1 MLISYQKSQVK
12 KSQVKK
18 SLVKKSPVIRLQVA
32 ADLIKQAL
40 SKEDFVLW
48 KSDMR
53 LAKKK
58 NVVSRVKNVTW
69 KPLMNMGIKLMNI
82 WEHGKKKKKCG
93 FQSKNST

>member
-1 MLISYQKSQVK
+1 MPMLISYQKSQVK

-48 KSDMR
+48 KSNMR

-58 NVVSRVKNVTW
+58 NVVSRVKNVT
-69 KPLMNMGIKLMNI
+69 
-82 WEHGKKKKKCG
+82 
-93 FQSKNST
+93 